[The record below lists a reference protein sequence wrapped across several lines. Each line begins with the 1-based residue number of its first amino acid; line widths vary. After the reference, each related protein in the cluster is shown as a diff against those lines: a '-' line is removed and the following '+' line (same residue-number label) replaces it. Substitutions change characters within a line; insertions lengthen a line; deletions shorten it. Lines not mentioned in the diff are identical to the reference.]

1 MLLRRTHDI
10 SRLEAFSDAVFAFA
24 LTLLVVSLDVPKSY
38 DELIKLMSG
47 FPAFACC
54 FAVLV
59 GIWCEHNLFF
69 RRYGLQDGYTVLLN
83 SILLFVVMFYVYPLK
98 FMFDSFFAHFFAWAG
113 QGPHPMT
120 LGQLARASAI
130 YGLGFIAVFIM
141 FGLLYLHAY
150 RKRRE
155 LGLTPLEVFKI
166 KTFAGHH
173 MVSAAVGGVV
183 VLIAVAAP
191 RNYAVISPM
200 VFFFMWPAHALYG
213 ARRDRKRKAFEVQL
227 PPEPASASSPS

>member
-1 MLLRRTHDI
+1 MLLRRHDI

-38 DELIKLMSG
+38 GELTSMMSG

-59 GIWCEHNLFF
+59 GIWYEHNLFF

-98 FMFDSFFAHFFAWAG
+98 FMFDSGFAHLFAWAG
-113 QGPHPMT
+113 QGVHPMS

-130 YGLGFIAVFIM
+130 YGLGFIAVFVM
-141 FGLLYLHAY
+141 FALLYSHAY
-150 RKRRE
+150 RKRNE
-155 LGLTPLEVFKI
+155 LGLNPLDVFKI

-173 MVSAAVGGVV
+173 LVSAAVGVV
-183 VLIAVAAP
+183 VVVIALIAP
-191 RNYAVISPM
+191 RNYAFISPM
-200 VFFFMWPAHALYG
+200 VFFFMWPAHAIYG
-213 ARRDRKRKAFEVQL
+213 SRRDKKQKAFEAQL
-227 PPEPASASSPS
+227 PIDPATQPAPIL